1 MTPGRESVH
10 ANPLPREVAP
20 GVFWL
25 GECMEQPWRGTL
37 LHGYNSVYL
46 VRGSEH
52 SMLIEAGHPQD
63 LPIIERQLARLLAAG
78 GPPLRYLFATH
89 QETPH
94 SSGIARFLR
103 SYPEVEVCGDVRDYH
118 LVFPD
123 CVDQLR
129 PMAVGES
136 IDLGDREVVIVEAV
150 IRDLI
155 STQWALDR
163 GGGVL
168 FPGDGFAYSH
178 YHQAGMCGMLAEEA
192 GELAL
197 AEMTGLFAD
206 LALYWTRFT
215 DMRPYAER
223 LQAKLAEWEVQFIA
237 PTHGLPIS
245 DLPRTVPAVLEGLIG
260 PIDFAPA
267 GDDEPSD

>member
-1 MTPGRESVH
+1 MSPGRESVH
-10 ANPLPREVAP
+10 RNPLPREIAP
-20 GVFWL
+20 GVFWM
-25 GECMEQPWRGTL
+25 GECMEQPWRGTV

-46 VRGSEH
+46 VRGEEH
-52 SMLIEAGHPQD
+52 SMLVEAGHPQD
-63 LPIIERQLARLLAAG
+63 LPTIERQLAGLLAAG

-103 SYPEVEVCGDVRDYH
+103 TYPELEVCGDVRDYH
-118 LVFPD
+118 LIFPD
-123 CVDQLR
+123 CVERLR
-129 PMAVGES
+129 PLAVGEA
-136 IDLGDREVVIVEAV
+136 IDLGGRRVVIVEAV

-155 STQWALDR
+155 STQWALDPAH
-163 GGGVL
+163 GVL

-178 YHQAGMCGMLAEEA
+178 YHEAGMCGKLAEEA
-192 GELAL
+192 GELEL

-215 DMRPYAER
+215 DMRPYVER
-223 LQAKLAEWEVQFIA
+223 LEARLREWGVRTIA

-245 DLPRTVPAVLEGLIG
+245 DPGRTVPAIMEGLLRDG
-260 PIDFAPA
+260 TSA
-267 GDDEPSD
+267 